1 MGLPYYCRTLLTLL
15 LSLLPCVVLAAA
27 ELSNEPSKKIIRA
40 HAIAMHDQPKYSEG
54 FRRFDYTS
62 PDAVKGGELR
72 LYAMGT
78 YDSLNP
84 YIAKGTPAEELGL
97 IYDSLTVPSADEPY
111 TQYGLLAKSMEYPE
125 DRSWIIFHLN
135 PKARWH
141 DGKPVTADDVVFSFH
156 LLLEQGNPFYS
167 FYYADV
173 EAVEVLDRL
182 RVKFRFK
189 PDSSRE
195 MVMIAGQ
202 LPVLPK
208 HYWESRDFSRSSLE
222 IPLGSGP
229 YRIVATDPG
238 RSIRY
243 EHVPDYWAAEHP
255 TRKGMFNF
263 KSIVVDYYRD
273 EDIALEAF
281 KAGEY
286 DFRYERVSK
295 LWATAYDIPA
305 VRNGTMIREEIP
317 HDNPAGMQAFGLN
330 LRNPLLQDRQLRM
343 AMELAF
349 DFEWTNRNLFYGAY
363 KRTASYFANSFLA
376 SSGLPSKAELELL
389 EPFRDQ
395 LPAEV
400 FTEAYQPPVSSG
412 TDNNRTNL
420 RKAKQLL
427 DAAGYYV
434 KEDQLYT
441 PDGKAVRFEFMLYDP
456 SFKRITNPFVK
467 SLARLGIQTKVRVVD
482 TSQYINRQRNFDY
495 DIMTLVIQQSLNP
508 GFEQRDYWDSR
519 SAAMEGSR
527 NFMGIANPVVD
538 ALVTNVINARTEGEL
553 VTATHALDRV
563 LLHMHYV
570 IPHWHIDR
578 HRIAYWNKFSRP
590 EVSPSYDYRYETGLM
605 SWWQSSPTPRH
616 KDH

>member
-1 MGLPYYCRTLLTLL
+1 MGRHQHRTTFLILL
-15 LSLLPCVVLAAA
+15 LCLLYTAAA
-27 ELSNEPSKKIIRA
+27 AAADPSSRIIRA
-40 HAIAMHDQPKYSEG
+40 HAIAMHDEPRYGPG

-62 PDAVKGGELR
+62 PDAIKGGQLR

-84 YIAKGTPAEELGL
+84 YIAKGTPADELGL
-97 IYDSLTVPSADEPY
+97 IYDSLTVASADEPY

-125 DRSWIIFHLN
+125 DRSWIIFQID

-141 DGKPVTADDVVFSFH
+141 DGEPVTAADVVFSFN
-156 LLLEQGNPFYS
+156 LLIEQGNPFYS
-167 FYYADV
+167 FYYSDVENV
-173 EAVEVLDRL
+173 EAVDRL
-182 RVKFRFK
+182 RVRFRFK
-189 PDSSRE
+189 PNSSRE

-208 HYWESRDFSRSSLE
+208 HFWESRDFSRSSLE
-222 IPLGSGP
+222 VPLGSGP
-229 YRIVATDPG
+229 YRIVSTDPG

-243 EHVPDYWAAEHP
+243 EHVDNYWAAEQP
-255 TRKGMFNF
+255 TRKGLFNF
-263 KSIVVDYYRD
+263 RTVSVDYYRD
-273 EDIALEAF
+273 EDVALEAF

-305 VRNGTMIREEIP
+305 VRNGTMVREEIP
-317 HDNPAGMQAFGLN
+317 HSNPAGMQAFALN

-363 KRTASYFANSFLA
+363 KRSASYFSNSFLA
-376 SSGLPSKAELELL
+376 SSGLPSEEELKLL
-389 EPFRDQ
+389 EPYREQ
-395 LPAEV
+395 LPPEV
-400 FTEAYQPPVSSG
+400 FTEPYQPPVSSG
-412 TDNNRTNL
+412 NDNNRSNL
-420 RKAKQLL
+420 RKAKHLL
-427 DAAGYYV
+427 DSAGYYV
-434 KEDQLYT
+434 EKDQLYT
-441 PDGKAVRFEFMLYDP
+441 PDGKPVQFEFMLYDP

-467 SLARLGIQTKVRVVD
+467 NLARLGIQTKVRVVD
-482 TSQYINRQRNFDY
+482 ASQYINRQRSFDY

-519 SAAMEGSR
+519 SASVAGSR

-538 ALVTNVINARTEGEL
+538 ALVAKVISAHSQAEL

-590 EVSPSYDYRYETGLM
+590 RVSPSYDYRYETGLM
-605 SWWQSSPTPRH
+605 TWWQSSATPQP
-616 KDH
+616 KDR